1 MTDTTYDVSQKT
13 DIPAPGG
20 ARAWWIWAL
29 GVTFVVFLFSFQTGY
44 SASNVKVQQDLG
56 LSISQIGMVA
66 AVYSWVFAVGQFFS
80 GALLDRLGA
89 GKVTPVAISL
99 VTVGILIF
107 ANAQSFEMLLLAQF
121 VIACGAC
128 CGFVGAGFIGGQW
141 FGLAKYSVMFGFVQ
155 VVSSTASSFSQN
167 LIGAGLDQVH
177 WRVFFNGYAM
187 FGVLLAILGFIFI
200 RNRTPAAGIG
210 KDGFGAFLASV
221 VKDIISVGKMPH
233 IIIVAIMSATTF
245 ATWLAMGVIWA
256 RRLLESVHGF
266 DASWATL
273 GGSLIFLGMAAGA
286 AFVPW
291 LSDVMQKRKPLM
303 ILGAVIQLLCLI
315 ALLYMPNPS
324 LGFALV
330 TCFLFG
336 VGASGSML
344 PFSSAADVVQPNQV
358 GTSAAIVNGVSFILA
373 GFMLSRPGVIIDR
386 SIASGTGMDPL
397 AIAQAAAMPLL
408 VCAAIPVVLGFFM
421 KDSYPTEKRT

>member
-1 MTDTTYDVSQKT
+1 MTDATNLDSPKT

-20 ARAWWIWAL
+20 AKAWWIWAL

-44 SASNVKVQQDLG
+44 SVSNVKVQQDLG
-56 LSISQIGMVA
+56 LSISQVGMVA
-66 AVYSWVFAVGQFFS
+66 AVYTWVFAVFQFFS

-89 GKVTPVAISL
+89 GRVTPVAISL
-99 VTVGILIF
+99 VTIGILIF

-141 FGLAKYSVMFGFVQ
+141 FGLAKYSVMFGLVQ

-167 LIGAGLDQVH
+167 LIGAGLDQLH
-177 WRVFFNGYAM
+177 WRVFFNSYAM
-187 FGVLLAILGFIFI
+187 FGILLAILGFIFI

-233 IIIVAIMSATTF
+233 IIVVAIMSATTF
-245 ATWLAMGVIWA
+245 ATFLAMGVIWA

-266 DASWATL
+266 DPGWATL
-273 GGSLIFLGMAAGA
+273 GGSLIFLGMAVGS

-291 LSDVMQKRKPLM
+291 LSDFTQKRKPLM

-315 ALLYMPNPS
+315 ALLYVPSPS
-324 LGFALV
+324 LAFALAA
-330 TCFLFG
+330 CFLFG
-336 VGASGSML
+336 IGASGSML
-344 PFSSAADVVQPNQV
+344 PFSSAADVVKPDQI

-373 GFMLSRPGVIIDR
+373 GVMMSRPGVIIDR
-386 SIASGTGMDPL
+386 AMAAGTDMDPL
-397 AIAQAAAMPLL
+397 AIAQSAAMPLL
-408 VCAAIPVVLGFFM
+408 ICAVIPVVLGFFM
-421 KDSYPTEKRT
+421 KESYPTAKRS